1 MRTAE
6 SRRIMS
12 VVLISLCFMGGIAGA
27 ASASGVAL
35 LLFPELA
42 ALSYDVFLRPRGTWA
57 RAPWMLALS
66 PALTA
71 VLGVLVTRYLPYSAA
86 SIAICIVGAFV
97 ILRLM
102 RSPIVPAISA
112 CFLALSLG
120 EKSWLYPL
128 AILLGTGALAVL
140 SSAYRRLFDQGA
152 THLARSAADRVD
164 DELESL
170 PKQFLWVPFFVVFLG
185 ATYLLSMATG
195 MRMVFF
201 PPLVVI
207 AFEMFAHAE
216 VCPWAQR
223 PVLLPAV
230 CTLAAAAGVAAL
242 AAFGPGVTS
251 AVLAMLFGVVTLRVT
266 RLHTIPALAIGL
278 LPQVTTRADWH
289 FPLAVGIGSAL
300 LTTCFLIFKK
310 FSGHR
315 AHFPQSLR
323 PSSCP
328 E

>member
-12 VVLISLCFMGGIAGA
+12 AVLISLCFMCGVAKA
-27 ASASGVAL
+27 ASAAGMAL

-66 PALTA
+66 PAVTA

-86 SIAICIVGAFV
+86 SIAICILGAMI
-97 ILRLM
+97 ILKFM
-102 RSPIVPAISA
+102 RSPIAPAISA

-140 SSAYRRLFDQGA
+140 SSAYRRFNDQEA
-152 THLARSAADRVD
+152 AHAAPSAADRVD
-164 DELESL
+164 DEIESL
-170 PKQFLWVPFFVVFLG
+170 PERFLWVPFFVVFLG

-201 PPLVVI
+201 PPLIVI
-207 AFEMFAHAE
+207 AFEMFAHAD

-223 PVLLPAV
+223 PLLLPAV

-242 AAFGPGVTS
+242 ATFGPGVTS
-251 AVLAMLFGVVTLRVT
+251 TVLAMLFGVVMLRAT
-266 RLHTIPALAIGL
+266 RLHAIPALAIGL
-278 LPQVTTRADWH
+278 LPQVMTRADWH
-289 FPLAVGIGSAL
+289 FPLAVGIGSTL
-300 LTTCFLIFKK
+300 LTASFLLFEKS
-310 FSGHR
+310 SGAGR
-315 AHFPQSLR
+315 QVAQ
-323 PSSCP
+323 
-328 E
+328 

>member
-57 RAPWMLALS
+57 RAPWMLARS
-66 PALTA
+66 PAATA

-97 ILRLM
+97 ILKLM

-140 SSAYRRLFDQGA
+140 SSAYRRFNDQEAAHA
-152 THLARSAADRVD
+152 TPSAADRVD
-164 DELESL
+164 DEIESL
-170 PKQFLWVPFFVVFLG
+170 PERFLWVPFFVVFLG
-185 ATYLLSMATG
+185 TTYLLSMATG

-201 PPLVVI
+201 PPLIVI
-207 AFEMFAHAE
+207 AFEMFAHAD

-223 PVLLPAV
+223 PVLLSAV
-230 CTLAAAAGVAAL
+230 CTLVAAAGVAAL
-242 AAFGPGVTS
+242 ATFGPGVIST
-251 AVLAMLFGVVTLRVT
+251 VLAMLFGVVMLRAT
-266 RLHTIPALAIGL
+266 RLHAIPALAIGL
-278 LPQVTTRADWH
+278 LPQVMTVADWH
-289 FPLAVGIGSAL
+289 FPLAVGIGSTL
-300 LTTCFLIFKK
+300 LTASFLLFEK
-310 FSGHR
+310 S
-315 AHFPQSLR
+315 SLAGR
-323 PSSCP
+323 QVAQ
-328 E
+328 